1 MNQHKFKKEERLKSR
16 KLITGLFENG
26 KIIHAY
32 PFKILYN
39 FSNYKEQTSPVQMGV
54 SVSKR
59 NFKTAVARNRIKR
72 KIREA
77 YRLNKHALYQNLGS
91 YNQKLH
97 LFVIYTTK
105 IDEDYQ
111 AIEKG
116 IHAMIRKI
124 HQKEQKA

>member
-1 MNQHKFKKEERLKSR
+1 MQMNKYKFKKAERLKSR
-16 KLITGLFENG
+16 KLITELFITG

-39 FSNYKEQTSPVQMGV
+39 YSNKEQSSPAQMAV

-77 YRLNKHALYQNLGS
+77 YRLNKHTLYQNLVLH
-91 YNQKLH
+91 NQKLH

-105 IDEDYQ
+105 TDEDFQ
-111 AIEKG
+111 VIEKG
-116 IHAMIRKI
+116 IQAMIRKI
-124 HQKEQKA
+124 HLKN